1 MIESKNGL
9 EITQVMALFF
19 FFFFRAWTCSPPAH
33 ETWEPP
39 FTLTGKDLLHSHRS
53 TADLTPSQKENP
65 THWEKQ
71 QAKKT
76 NITKFQEGQLVLLL
90 LLGKN
95 KLWEIHI
102 AKPVV
107 AFMHAG
113 PWIFFFSSLHTV
125 LLLLLLLLLLQSK
138 KKGVESSQQSWKNW
152 SWHKE
157 PTMMMPPQSAAVN
170 LWNSKTSWAA
180 ASRNE

>member
-19 FFFFRAWTCSPPAH
+19 FFFFRVWTCSPPAH

-39 FTLTGKDLLHSHRS
+39 FTVTGKDLLHSRRS

-65 THWEKQ
+65 TDWEKQ

-113 PWIFFFSSLHTV
+113 PWILFFSFLHT
-125 LLLLLLLLLLQSK
+125 LLLLLLLLQTK
-138 KKGVESSQQSWKNW
+138 KKGCRKQPAILQELELAQRTNHDDASSISCCKPLELQN
-152 SWHKE
+152 
-157 PTMMMPPQSAAVN
+157 
-170 LWNSKTSWAA
+170 
-180 ASRNE
+180 